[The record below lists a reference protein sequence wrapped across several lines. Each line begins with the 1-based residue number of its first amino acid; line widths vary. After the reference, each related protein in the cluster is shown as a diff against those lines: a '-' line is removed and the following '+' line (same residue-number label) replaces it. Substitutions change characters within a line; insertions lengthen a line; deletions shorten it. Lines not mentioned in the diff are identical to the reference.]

1 MKGLRFWLVA
11 GIASATL
18 TLLSLSPAS
27 ALQFWITKA
36 GDNTPITELMVAPG
50 DVINLSVWFQHDVEV
65 KGLEVML
72 GWDRANARGTSATPL
87 DRKIELNGNVNSAV
101 TNIMTDLG
109 SPIFKA
115 LAGATGSG
123 VRPWGLR
130 IVFSSTAGI
139 DVSAG
144 KKVFD
149 ISLKNTGL
157 MPGDSPYPVVIYH
170 AGSDA
175 RSYTSFVIQGNG
187 SAAFP
192 GGSYTLNL
200 VPVPEPGSL
209 LALATGVVGLGGMA
223 LRRRRA

>member
-11 GIASATL
+11 GVASATL

-27 ALQFWITKA
+27 ALQFWISKA
-36 GDNTPITELMVAPG
+36 GESTPLTELMVAPG
-50 DVINLSVWFQHDVEV
+50 DVINLSVWFQHDVQV

-72 GWDRANARGTSATPL
+72 GWDRANGMGISATPL
-87 DRKIELNGNVNSAV
+87 DLEIELNGTLDTAV

-109 SPIFKA
+109 SPTFKA
-115 LAGATGSG
+115 LAGARGSG
-123 VRPWGLR
+123 ARPWGLR
-130 IVFSSTAGI
+130 ILFASLTGI

-157 MPGDSPYPVVIYH
+157 MPGDSPYPVVIH
-170 AGSDA
+170 DAGTGA
-175 RSYTSFVIQGNG
+175 SYTSYVIQGDG
-187 SAAFP
+187 SAARP

-209 LALATGVVGLGGMA
+209 LALATGVVGLAGMA